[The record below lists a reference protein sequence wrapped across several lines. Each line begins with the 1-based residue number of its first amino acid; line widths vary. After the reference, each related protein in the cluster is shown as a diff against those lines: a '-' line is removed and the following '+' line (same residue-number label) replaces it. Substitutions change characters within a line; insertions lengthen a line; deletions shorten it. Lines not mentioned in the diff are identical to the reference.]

1 MCSHPRK
8 GPSLRLVRSSTS
20 RADRRPTDSTEFTH
34 SRLSSGHACPE
45 PVLANDSRIIVIVLS
60 VEPAASR
67 RARTSCA
74 SRANSRSFEK
84 TVSLFKFSLCLSR
97 ACLGKNMTFIYKW
110 HRKKRFSY
118 LLFRPGIAVRWLL
131 RRARWTKKKKKT
143 RRIETAS
150 LLVSALP
157 TCLSRACL
165 GKIMI
170 YRYKCNIYV

>member
-1 MCSHPRK
+1 MNETLCFAHVCQLLDAAPAVVACENRIPFLNCWFPSGTSVLCPEPVLAKSSLLVYKILQKICVCSHPRK

-84 TVSLFKFSLCLSR
+84 TVSLLSFPYV
-97 ACLGKNMTFIYKW
+97 CPEPVLV
-110 HRKKRFSY
+110 KR
-118 LLFRPGIAVRWLL
+118 
-131 RRARWTKKKKKT
+131 
-143 RRIETAS
+143 
-150 LLVSALP
+150 
-157 TCLSRACL
+157 
-165 GKIMI
+165 
-170 YRYKCNIYV
+170 